1 MNSARRDRL
10 RIAMDMLEA
19 AKQTVDRAL
28 DEEQDALDGIPG
40 NLEYSERYCKMEDA
54 VDALDSA
61 SDSIDEAIGLIGDAI
76 Q

>member
-10 RIAMDMLEA
+10 RTARDMLEA
-19 AKQTVDRAL
+19 AKQTVDMAL
-28 DEEQDALDGIPG
+28 DEEQDALDGMPE

-54 VDALDSA
+54 VDALSSA
-61 SDSIDEAIGLIGDAI
+61 SESIEEAIGLIGDAI